1 MCFIIPIPTIYHS
14 SFVTY
19 HRICSQSNTMGVASG
34 AEIVYPSGAPAF
46 TPSFSGVHVTRS
58 VVFCAVFCR
67 SLFVRLSFFCLPL
80 CCLSFFDLRILI
92 TSFISSTKLIN
103 KLVLIQLFECEIRIL
118 SKCGNDI
125 YDKFFLALKYFQIIW
140 PSYILALRV
149 PDEGYSRNASCAVN
163 QIPMFYL

>member
-46 TPSFSGVHVTRS
+46 TPSFSGVHITLS

-80 CCLSFFDLRILI
+80 CCLFFFDLQILI
-92 TSFISSTKLIN
+92 TPLKIGYHYSCFSHNFFSVCIPKNLKWEKREHTFTTIHN
-103 KLVLIQLFECEIRIL
+103 K
-118 SKCGNDI
+118 
-125 YDKFFLALKYFQIIW
+125 IIW
-140 PSYILALRV
+140 LEKHEYCV
-149 PDEGYSRNASCAVN
+149 KVN
-163 QIPMFYL
+163 